1 MRSPVRL
8 HSGEVIFVE
17 RNERSNSQYLPTYL
31 PTYVKRDEQAQT
43 MINIKIV
50 RRAFVVA
57 QLAEWLLSIP
67 DDLGSNT
74 AVINIYKERLFAV
87 DRVETLK

>member
-17 RNERSNSQYLPTYL
+17 RNERSNSQYL

>member
-1 MRSPVRL
+1 M
-8 HSGEVIFVE
+8 
-17 RNERSNSQYLPTYL
+17 
-31 PTYVKRDEQAQT
+31 KRDEQAQT

-57 QLAEWLLSIP
+57 QLAEWLLSTP

>member
-1 MRSPVRL
+1 M
-8 HSGEVIFVE
+8 
-17 RNERSNSQYLPTYL
+17 
-31 PTYVKRDEQAQT
+31 KREEQAQT

-57 QLAEWLLSIP
+57 QLAEWLLSTP

>member
-1 MRSPVRL
+1 M
-8 HSGEVIFVE
+8 
-17 RNERSNSQYLPTYL
+17 
-31 PTYVKRDEQAQT
+31 KRDEQAQT

-50 RRAFVVA
+50 KRAFVVA
-57 QLAEWLLSIP
+57 QLAEWLLSTP

>member
-1 MRSPVRL
+1 M
-8 HSGEVIFVE
+8 
-17 RNERSNSQYLPTYL
+17 
-31 PTYVKRDEQAQT
+31 KRDEQAQT

-57 QLAEWLLSIP
+57 QLAEWLLSTP
-67 DDLGSNT
+67 DDLRSNT

>member
-1 MRSPVRL
+1 M
-8 HSGEVIFVE
+8 
-17 RNERSNSQYLPTYL
+17 
-31 PTYVKRDEQAQT
+31 KRDEQAQT